1 MAAQVVKKPKSN
13 YLIFCE
19 EQRLAIKQKN
29 PQIKNTEIIQECGR
43 LWKLL
48 TPEQKDVYTQK
59 YLVLKSACDAEKET
73 ASSQCLLE
81 ECKKESKEVKSEKP
95 SEQKAKPKAK
105 NPYITFCAS
114 ERKKIKDQFP
124 GLDPKEVS
132 KKLGEAWNLL
142 SSDEKLKYKDEAE
155 CLKVEQAVCPLK
167 CELKSPTKQSLEQPG
182 GQESGHCAEKK
193 KARKPRKLQNEP
205 VLTEN

>member
-19 EQRLAIKQKN
+19 EQRSVIKQKN

-48 TPEQKDVYTQK
+48 TSEQKDVYTQK
-59 YLVLKSACDAEKET
+59 YLVLKSASDSEKEVVHQ
-73 ASSQCLLE
+73 SLDK
-81 ECKKESKEVKSEKP
+81 ECKQEVQPEDKCKT
-95 SEQKAKPKAK
+95 KAK
-105 NPYITFCAS
+105 NPYITFCS
-114 ERKKIKDQFP
+114 TERKKIKEQFP
-124 GLDPKEVS
+124 GLNPKEVS

-142 SSDEKLKYKDEAE
+142 SNEEKLKYKSESDCGEVKRE
-155 CLKVEQAVCPLK
+155 VCEVK
-167 CELKSPTKQSLEQPG
+167 CELKCPVEQP
-182 GQESGHCAEKK
+182 QEKK
-193 KARKPRKLQNEP
+193 KAKKPRKVQNEP

>member
-1 MAAQVVKKPKSN
+1 MASQVVKKPKSN

-59 YLVLKSACDAEKET
+59 YLVLKSASDSEKELV
-73 ASSQCLLE
+73 SQAPVK
-81 ECKKESKEVKSEKP
+81 ECKQELQVEDKCKT
-95 SEQKAKPKAK
+95 KAK
-105 NPYITFCAS
+105 NPYIIFCSS
-114 ERKKIKDQFP
+114 ERKRVKEQFP
-124 GLDPKEVS
+124 DLGPKDVS

-142 SSDEKLKYKDEAE
+142 SSEEKLKYKSESDFSEVKQE
-155 CLKVEQAVCPLK
+155 VCEIK
-167 CELKSPTKQSLEQPG
+167 CELKCPLEQPV
-182 GQESGHCAEKK
+182 EKK
-193 KARKPRKLQNEP
+193 KAKKPRKLQNEP

>member
-19 EQRLAIKQKN
+19 EQRLAIKQQN

-59 YLVLKSACDAEKET
+59 YLVLKSACDSEKE
-73 ASSQCLLE
+73 AVSAKCNVQ
-81 ECKKESKEVKSEKP
+81 ECKQECKEVQQSDQKVKS
-95 SEQKAKPKAK
+95 KAK
-105 NPYITFCAS
+105 NSYITFCSS

-142 SSDEKLKYKDEAE
+142 TNDEKLKYKDEAGCSKSE
-155 CLKVEQAVCPLK
+155 PVVCPVK
-167 CELKSPTKQSLEQPG
+167 CELECPAAQQSPQ
-182 GQESGHCAEKK
+182 CAEKK
-193 KARKPRKLQNEP
+193 KAKKPRKLQNEP